1 MEIYSR
7 AEELLSKSYPGLRIL
22 RNESMKNHT
31 SFKIGGVTP
40 FFAVPSTQEEF
51 VAVYELFKAE
61 GIKPLVMGN
70 GTNLLIEDGYLE
82 FPVIMTHG
90 GFSGISKTGDYELE
104 AQAGATLARIA
115 VFAMNCGLGGLEFAH
130 GIPGTLG
137 GGIFMNAGAYG
148 GELKDVVTEVSSYNK
163 SGTVETFTGDNLCFS
178 YRHSVFSENGN
189 VILGCKIMLKP
200 ADRDDIKAHM
210 EELAQKRR
218 QSQPLDMP
226 SAGSTFK
233 RPKTG
238 YAAALID
245 QCGLKGFTVGG
256 AQVSE
261 KHAGFV
267 VNIGNATF
275 EDVYSLM
282 GQVKEKVYADTGVV
296 LEPEVRIIRR
306 GGVKD

>member
-1 MEIYSR
+1 MDIYNS
-7 AEELLSKSYPGLRIL
+7 AENLLLKSFPKLRIL

-40 FFAVPSTQEEF
+40 FFAVPATSEELI
-51 VAVYELFKAE
+51 AVYRFFTSE
-61 GIKPLVMGN
+61 GIVPLIVGN
-70 GTNLLIEDGYLE
+70 GTNLLIEDGELG

-90 GFSGISKTGDYELE
+90 GFSEIRLSAEGIIE
-104 AQAGATLARIA
+104 AEAGTTLAKLA
-115 VFAMNCGLGGLEFAH
+115 VFAMNNGLCGLEFAH

-137 GGIFMNAGAYG
+137 GGVFMNAGAYG
-148 GELKDVVTEVSSYNK
+148 GELKDVVKEVSSFDSQGEISAF
-163 SGTVETFTGDNLCFS
+163 SGSELEFS
-178 YRHSVFSENGN
+178 YRHSVFSENGHI
-189 VILGCKIMLKP
+189 ILKCKIELSQGN
-200 ADRDDIKAHM
+200 RDEIKSRM
-210 EELAQKRR
+210 EELSLKRR

-238 YAAALID
+238 YAAAMIEE
-245 QCGLKGFTVGG
+245 CGLKGFTVGG
-256 AQVSE
+256 AQVSK

-267 VNIGNATF
+267 VNCGNATF

-282 GQVKEKVYADTGVV
+282 EQVKDRVYRKTGTA

-306 GGVKD
+306 GGVNL